1 MNNRPPHS
9 LKKQLLVQNKLEERY
24 CYIKTVIE
32 FAMQWLY
39 LPFRRMALH
48 SKKNPFA
55 LLMGKK

>member
-32 FAMQWLY
+32 FRYAMTVSPL
-39 LPFRRMALH
+39 
-48 SKKNPFA
+48 
-55 LLMGKK
+55 